1 MSQPNEAPAA
11 GGTRAADL
19 FRRLLQTFSAVEYLE
34 LRPDGTIACVNDAF
48 ARHFGVPAS
57 QLEGRDVGA
66 LLVEPNAGLVKAWA
80 AGAEPPAEPHLLNF
94 VDARDQPYTLRCV
107 AARDDGRLI
116 LIGESDAEG
125 QRVTAERLLELN
137 NEFATMTRELTRR
150 TRELEQTRRELERAR
165 DEIRELRG
173 GTAES

>member
-11 GGTRAADL
+11 SGTGAADL

-34 LRPDGTIACVNDAF
+34 LRPDGAIACVNDAF

-80 AGAEPPAEPHLLNF
+80 AGAELPAEPHSSTSWMP
-94 VDARDQPYTLRCV
+94 ATSPTRC
-107 AARDDGRLI
+107 AALPRDDGRLI

-137 NEFATMTRELTRR
+137 NAFATMTRELTRR